1 MGLSRQEV
9 NLRRLLAKCEL
20 MCKTQKEDERMEKY
34 VETLE
39 DMLQEVKKL
48 SNSNESTYTY
58 KTRIRALKTAL
69 GIKTS
74 KYDNDPEDIRN
85 NLLGLRQRKV
95 IESGPS
101 GDVDEVLKYHENK
114 QQKITEEMLSL
125 TRTLKEQSETANK
138 IIKMDTEVVSRSTEL
153 AQQNF
158 NKLSVE
164 SVKLGEHSKKAW
176 RCWMWLMLVI
186 VLIVFINMVLF
197 MKVVKKKY

>member
-20 MCKTQKEDERMEKY
+20 MCKTQKEDDRMEKY
-34 VETLE
+34 IETLE
-39 DMLQEVKKL
+39 DMLQDVKKL
-48 SNSNESTYTY
+48 SNSNESIYTY
-58 KTRIRALKTAL
+58 KTRISALKKNL
-69 GIKTS
+69 GITTN

-85 NLLGLRQRKV
+85 DLLGLRHRNVVQ
-95 IESGPS
+95 GDAS
-101 GDVDEVLKYHENK
+101 GDVDELLKYHENR

-125 TRTLKEQSETANK
+125 TRTLKEQSKAANK
-138 IIKMDTEVVSRSTEL
+138 IIKMDTEVVGRSTEL

-176 RCWMWLMLVI
+176 RCWMWLMLAV

-197 MKVVKKKY
+197 MKLVKKKY